1 MSFKFTG
8 DLFKVINVVYNSE
21 LDFYKKL
28 EEMIKQNNL
37 KLDSN
42 SFKYLEKLKNLNE
55 SDKIH
60 FITYFYSYLQ

>member
-42 SFKYLEKLKNLNE
+42 SFK
-55 SDKIH
+55 
-60 FITYFYSYLQ
+60 